1 MSRDVEFDFGA
12 MKAQG
17 EAAGVPVLY
26 LLVMTPLP
34 VAGSQPPTASALE
47 AHYAYMH
54 RVIESGTVLVIGPCM
69 GEPAIP
75 GQAPVPPGFGILTV
89 GSREEAEQIAR
100 DEPFHQM
107 GWRHNTVMAWTPKFG
122 PLIEALRGIAMTGE
136 ETPCRS

>member
-1 MSRDVEFDFGA
+1 MSSDTEFDFEA
-12 MKAQG
+12 MKAEG
-17 EAAGVPVLY
+17 EAAGIPVLY

-34 VAGSQPPTASALE
+34 VAGAQPAMAAALR
-47 AHYAYMH
+47 AHYEYMH
-54 RVIESGTVLVIGPCM
+54 RVIRDGKVLLIGPCM

-100 DEPFHQM
+100 DEPFHAM

-122 PLIEALRGIAMTGE
+122 PLIEVLRDATGPGE
-136 ETPCRS
+136 

>member
-1 MSRDVEFDFGA
+1 MSGDGEFDFER

-17 EAAGVPVLY
+17 EAAGVAVLY
-26 LLVMTPLP
+26 LLVMTPLS
-34 VAGSQPPTASALE
+34 VAGSQPPAPSALQ

-54 RVIESGTVLVIGPCM
+54 RMIDEGKVLVAGPCM

-100 DEPFHQM
+100 DEPFHTM

-122 PLIEALRGIAMTGE
+122 PLIEVLRSMTGSGE
-136 ETPCRS
+136 